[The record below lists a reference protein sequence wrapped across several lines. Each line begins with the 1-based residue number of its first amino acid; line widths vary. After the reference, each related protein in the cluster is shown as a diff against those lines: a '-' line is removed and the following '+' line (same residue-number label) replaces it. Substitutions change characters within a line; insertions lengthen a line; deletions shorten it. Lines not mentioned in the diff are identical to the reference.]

1 MRALHG
7 TRYAVGRLAERRAR
21 TALALVERI
30 GAATTNA
37 QSYARAGVRALPD
50 LVGAD
55 LTTLS
60 ICSLVDG
67 RRRVTGFPERALS
80 ASDIACFDR
89 HFFTHP
95 LVRFHSTC
103 RDGGTHRISDSL
115 PNSVFRKTPLHAEYY
130 RRIGIAHAVAVP
142 LHVDDGTLVSF
153 VLNRAG
159 RDFSDDDVAL
169 LEAVRG
175 SLAMLFRKANA
186 LEDARANAGRYR
198 AWIDAEG
205 WCEIE
210 VDAQGRIRR
219 GDRRGL
225 ALLGLAVPEAGLR
238 PGAALPA
245 ALTAWLSRAHGGGP
259 AGAVLSLVSGGRRI
273 ALRAL
278 PGAAGSGWLLYIGER
293 SADPL
298 PDHGAAVTLTPRE
311 REVLDWVAAGK
322 TDAQAAAILG
332 ISVRTVG
339 KHLEHVYVKLG
350 VEGRTAAVMRARAR
364 P

>member
-1 MRALHG
+1 MD
-7 TRYAVGRLAERRAR
+7 RLAERRAR
-21 TALALVERI
+21 TALALVERV

-37 QSYARAGVRALPD
+37 QTFARAGVRALPD

-60 ICSLVDG
+60 VCSLVTG

-89 HFFTHP
+89 HFFAHP
-95 LVRFHSTC
+95 LVRFHSAH

-115 PNSVFRKTPLHAEYY
+115 PDAAFRKTSLHAEYY

-142 LHVDDGTLVSF
+142 LHVDGRTLVSF

-159 RDFSDDDVAL
+159 RDFSADDVAL

-175 SLAMLFRKANA
+175 PLAMLFRKARA
-186 LEDARANAGRYR
+186 LADARAMVERYR
-198 AWIDAEG
+198 CWIDAEG

-210 VDAQGRIRR
+210 VDARGRVRR
-219 GDRRGL
+219 GGRRGL

-238 PGAALPA
+238 PGVALPA
-245 ALTAWLSRAHGGGP
+245 ALTAWLLRAHGGGP
-259 AGAVLSLVSGGRRI
+259 AGRAMTLASGDRRI

-278 PGAAGSGWLLYIGER
+278 PGAAGGGWLLYVGEK
-293 SADPL
+293 SA
-298 PDHGAAVTLTPRE
+298 AAQGDDAATATLTRRE
-311 REVLDWVAAGK
+311 REVLDWVATGK
-322 TDAQAAAILG
+322 TDAQIAAILG
-332 ISVRTVG
+332 ISIRTVG
-339 KHLEHVYVKLG
+339 KHLEHAYVKLG
-350 VEGRTAAVMRARAR
+350 VEGRTAAVLRARG
-364 P
+364 

>member
-1 MRALHG
+1 
-7 TRYAVGRLAERRAR
+7 VGRLAERRAR
-21 TALALVERI
+21 TALALVERV
-30 GAATTNA
+30 GAATMDA
-37 QSYARAGVRALPD
+37 RSYARAGVRALPD

-60 ICSLVDG
+60 SCSLADG

-80 ASDIACFDR
+80 VSDIACFDR
-89 HFFTHP
+89 HFFAHP
-95 LVRFHSTC
+95 LVRFHSAHH
-103 RDGGTHRISDSL
+103 DGGAHRISDSL
-115 PNSVFRKTPLHAEYY
+115 PDSAFRKTPLHAEYY

-142 LHVDDGTLVSF
+142 LHVDDRTLVSF

-175 SLAMLFRKANA
+175 SLAMLLRKANA
-186 LEDARANAGRYR
+186 LADARAMTDRYR
-198 AWIDAEG
+198 AWVDAEG
-205 WCEIE
+205 WSEIE
-210 VDAQGRIRR
+210 VDARGRIRR

-238 PGAALPA
+238 PGAALPG
-245 ALTAWLSRAHGGGP
+245 ALTAWLARAHGGGP
-259 AGAVLSLVSGGRRI
+259 AGTALALASGDRRV

-278 PGAAGSGWLLYIGER
+278 PEAAGGGWLLYIGEK
-293 SADPL
+293 SANPP
-298 PDHGAAVTLTPRE
+298 PDHAAMATLTPRE

-322 TDAQAAAILG
+322 SDAQAAAILG